1 MQLLCKESK
10 CPVRVRPPIY
20 ISDVLCQS
28 KEQTE
33 QALAATAVPLEVS
46 KECLTLRDGRRGHEL
61 VADPVEEQLKKE
73 VELIERVQQDLQ
85 QHVDKAFE
93 HLW

>member
-1 MQLLCKESK
+1 MQLLWKKSK
-10 CPVRVRPPIY
+10 CPVLVRTLTNI
-20 ISDVLCQS
+20 INVSCQS

-33 QALAATAVPLEVS
+33 QALAATATPLEVS

-61 VADPVEEQLKKE
+61 VADPVEEQLRKE
-73 VELIERVQQDLQ
+73 VELIERVQRDLQ